1 MTRKIEQV
9 VQGTGARVQGPGKS
23 SFLFDGDGPKRA
35 ATDNAFVLFSYE
47 LFIIDDPCLFIPY
60 LEKLR
65 VQCGTGP
72 AAHT

>member
-9 VQGTGARVQGPGKS
+9 SQIR
-23 SFLFDGDGPKRA
+23 FLFNGDGPERA
-35 ATDNAFVLFSYE
+35 GADNAFVLFSYE
-47 LFIIDDPCLFIPY
+47 LLVIYDPGLLIPY

-72 AAHT
+72 ATDT